1 MIKTTVI
8 AMFRPI
14 NNCLGLLVVFL
25 TLLLLVQ
32 TEVSHS
38 NPGSL
43 NQTIN
48 DGSVSVQI
56 GLNPLL
62 TEAQTISLATL
73 GINTTTGRGTRLFEI
88 IIENNTDETITDLFL
103 RMEVSSS
110 RYGVIAIVKTNELW
124 PFFLLPGQVA
134 IATNNNLGPGVPGL
148 TGTSFVGELTDRGE
162 DLLSDLAGSFVL
174 PDDIYSFNVRI
185 FQGGNSPDN
194 GRLLASASD
203 RLGDRPIE
211 NVVDFMLLQPGNT
224 IGSGEPASGQF
235 PVFRWEG
242 PRQAYRIVVV
252 EERERQTP
260 ESLLQGAFSTEST
273 LGPGASGSRLLDY
286 EMLDALV
293 TGTSF
298 SYPISGA
305 RQLQEGRR
313 YFWQV
318 FALIPST
325 SGVQQRPSGIFEFT
339 VPSTG
344 QTAQAVTPTAEE
356 SSNLFAGLSQE
367 IIDRLAS
374 LIDRGFQLESLEIDG
389 ITYTGPQLLVILQQ
403 FSNELQEGKIKLVN
417 Q

>member
-1 MIKTTVI
+1 
-8 AMFRPI
+8 MFRQT
-14 NNCLGLLVVFL
+14 NNCLGSLVAFF
-25 TLLLLVQ
+25 TLLLIVQ

-38 NPGSL
+38 NPSSL

-56 GLNPLL
+56 VLNPLL
-62 TEAQTISLATL
+62 SEAQTISLSTL
-73 GINTTTGRGTRLFEI
+73 GISATTGMGTRLFEI
-88 IIENNTDETITDLFL
+88 IIANNSDETITDLFL
-103 RMEVSSS
+103 LMEVSSS
-110 RYGVIAIVKTNELW
+110 RYGAIVIVNTDELL
-124 PFFLLPGQVA
+124 PFMLLPGQVA
-134 IATNNNLGPGVPGL
+134 IATNNNLGLGIPGL
-148 TGTSFVGELTDRGE
+148 TGTSFVSELTERGE
-162 DLLSDLAGSFVL
+162 DLLADLVGGLFM

-203 RLGDRPIE
+203 RVGGLPIE

-235 PVFRWEG
+235 PIFHWEG

-252 EERERQTP
+252 EEREQQTP
-260 ESLLQGAFSTEST
+260 ESLLQGAFSSEST

-318 FALIPST
+318 FALISSI

-339 VPSTG
+339 VPATG
-344 QTAQAVTPTAEE
+344 QSALAVTPTAEE
-356 SSNLFAGLSQE
+356 TSNLLAGLSQE

-374 LIDRGFQLESLEIDG
+374 LIDRGFQMESLEIDG